1 MLRCVPAA
9 CKCTGGAVARQPC
22 PRWLSAVAAT
32 ERPARSLAPR
42 AARASEA
49 AAGGAS
55 SAVPPALLAAS
66 PPGSRRVQ
74 AAGRKLSRSCSPEC
88 GVAKPWATRRGMR
101 GQRVGGRVGY
111 VGIAQRHLSYAVESA
126 VARPAKARGFAHGSR
141 SSPGRQGSRRSMR
154 VRVLHHQHV
163 HAALQP
169 RPQHPVHRPGHAHA
183 NSPNRHDVS
192 NAAPRPPL
200 PVPSALSPTSPSI
213 NASSTTN
220 STVSSHVPAVPG
232 PRLIGHAPSVRAARS
247 PNQPTHPQIAAAC
260 HVRRAKTT
268 VYTRNAPHSRSLS
281 RRRRRRRR
289 RPRARRQ
296 LCIDM
301 LSTRELV
308 KPCAHL
314 SVSHAA
320 GPTNAVRVRRVP
332 PSLRLPRPVTPII
345 RSFCGAITS
354 LSDPPPS
361 KPPPLSA
368 SLSASVP

>member
-163 HAALQP
+163 HPDLSTPSIVPATPMPTAPTDTTSATRLRVHLCLFHRPSRRPAPPSTRAPRRIPPSRRTCLQFPVPVLLGTRRRSVPHALQTSPPTP
-169 RPQHPVHRPGHAHA
+169 RSLLPVTYA
-183 NSPNRHDVS
+183 V
-192 NAAPRPPL
+192 PRPP
-200 PVPSALSPTSPSI
+200 
-213 NASSTTN
+213 STLETLH
-220 STVSSHVPAVPG
+220 T
-232 PRLIGHAPSVRAARS
+232 LAA
-247 PNQPTHPQIAAAC
+247 
-260 HVRRAKTT
+260 
-268 VYTRNAPHSRSLS
+268 
-281 RRRRRRRR
+281 
-289 RPRARRQ
+289 
-296 LCIDM
+296 
-301 LSTRELV
+301 
-308 KPCAHL
+308 
-314 SVSHAA
+314 
-320 GPTNAVRVRRVP
+320 
-332 PSLRLPRPVTPII
+332 
-345 RSFCGAITS
+345 
-354 LSDPPPS
+354 
-361 KPPPLSA
+361 
-368 SLSASVP
+368 